1 MIYLFFFSKWH
12 HVSNQLNFP
21 TVLMEKSLRLTY
33 DLIRHLTNKNLTS
46 KMLFKFPPLAIITE
60 KSLHTGIVDAWYSS
74 HPHYIQLELLQIIL
88 HFSFLTW
95 LMRWGDHCCVTRIT
109 TVDEKLCIP
118 SQKVLHHLYYH
129 HFYTQSVIY

>member
-1 MIYLFFFSKWH
+1 MD
-12 HVSNQLNFP
+12 NFD
-21 TVLMEKSLRLTY
+21 SIRRLTNWAMMVIFTTPM
-33 DLIRHLTNKNLTS
+33 LLVSIITLTNKNLTS
-46 KMLFKFPPLAIITE
+46 KMLFKFPPLLIITE

-118 SQKVLHHLYYH
+118 SQKVLHHLYYR